1 MHLYY
6 ADINKYDQHTAGL
19 HLLNIAYGAFAGGAV
34 PDVRKDE
41 HGKPYFPE
49 RPDIHFSISHSGS
62 FALCAIDFF
71 PVGADI
77 EFIRP
82 VSPALINR
90 VCSEIETRH
99 SGFFSLWVL
108 KESLVK
114 LRGQLTAPYRK
125 LCFSLLP
132 DGDYSYGTVKGRVFD
147 RPDGFKI
154 GVCTEKGKLPCHAEE
169 VNLS

>member
-6 ADINKYDQHTAGL
+6 ANINKYDQHTAGL
-19 HLLNIAYGAFAGGAV
+19 HLLKLAYGAFAGGAV
-34 PDVRKDE
+34 PEVRKDE
-41 HGKPYFPE
+41 HGKPFFPE

-62 FALCAIDFF
+62 FALCAVDFF

-82 VSPALINR
+82 VTPSLISR
-90 VCSEIETRH
+90 VCSEAETQH
-99 SGFFSLWVL
+99 SDFFSLWVL

-114 LRGQLTAPYRK
+114 LRGQLTASYCE

-132 DGDYSYGTVKGRVFD
+132 DGDYFCETVRGRVFNC
-147 RPDGFKI
+147 PDGFKI
-154 GVCTEKGKLPCHAEE
+154 GVCTEKGELPCHAEE